1 MQRIMSINL
10 TVNTR
15 GISTTN
21 KSLMAVNEMLAQG
34 WKVEKI
40 VCSNENINGVIG
52 GFVVLEKD
60 EE

>member
-10 TVNTR
+10 TVNFR
-15 GISTTN
+15 GISSNN

-34 WKVEKI
+34 WRIEKI
-40 VCSNENINGVIG
+40 VCSNENVNGVIG